1 MHIGKL
7 PNLGLPKIKK
17 ESDIYKVGTICESK
31 AVHDA

>member
-7 PNLGLPKIKK
+7 PVLGLPKVKK

-31 AVHDA
+31 AIHDA